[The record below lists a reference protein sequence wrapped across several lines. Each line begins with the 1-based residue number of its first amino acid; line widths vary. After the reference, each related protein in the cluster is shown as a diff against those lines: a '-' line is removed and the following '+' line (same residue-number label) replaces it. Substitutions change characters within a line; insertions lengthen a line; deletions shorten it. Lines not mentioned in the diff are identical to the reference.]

1 MMTAFI
7 SAALLTFLCAP
18 VLCCAVSGSRTP
30 ATRTALFGGGC
41 FWCMEPPFEALDG
54 VVNVTAGY
62 SGGDE
67 FHPTYE
73 QVSHGLT
80 GHIEAVQVVYDPSKI
95 SYRMLLD
102 TYWRS
107 IDPTDPDGQFADRG
121 AQYRT
126 AIFYDSEEEKR
137 EAEDSKRALDA
148 SHTFDSPVVTRI
160 LPAKEFYPAEEYH
173 QGYHNKNVQH
183 YNSYKTGSGRAGF
196 LQKVWSGEKK
206 ETYLR
211 PGEAELRRR
220 LTPTQ
225 YQVTMEEGTEPAFKN
240 EYWDNTER
248 GIYVDITSGEPLFTS
263 ADKFDAGCG
272 WPSFTRPLK
281 SDSVSEHI
289 DSRFG
294 MVRTE
299 VRSAAADIHLGHVFP
314 DGPAPTGMR
323 YCINS
328 AALEFIPA
336 EEMVARGYGALLPQL
351 AEKKK

>member
-1 MMTAFI
+1 MTVLVPVTVLAI
-7 SAALLTFLCAP
+7 LCAP
-18 VLCCAVSGSRTP
+18 VLCCATLVPGRSAR
-30 ATRTALFGGGC
+30 RTAVFGGGC
-41 FWCMEPPFEALDG
+41 FWCMEPPFEALEG
-54 VVNVTAGY
+54 VVKVTAGY

-67 FHPTYE
+67 PDPTYE
-73 QVSHGLT
+73 QVSQGLT

-95 SYRMLLD
+95 SYNTLLD

-107 IDPTDPDGQFADRG
+107 IDPTDSGGQFADRG

-126 AIFYDSEEEKR
+126 AVFYGSEEEKR
-137 EAEDSKRALDA
+137 QAEASKEALDA

-183 YNSYKTGSGRAGF
+183 YNSYKTGSGREGF
-196 LQKVWSGEKK
+196 LQKVWGGEKK

-211 PGEAELRRR
+211 PEEAELRRR

-225 YQVTMEEGTEPAFKN
+225 YEVTMEEGTEPAFKN
-240 EYWDNTER
+240 EYWDNTQR
-248 GIYVDITSGEPLFTS
+248 GIYVDITSGEPLFSS

-281 SDSVSEHI
+281 TDSISEQT

-314 DGPAPTGMR
+314 DGPAPSGLR

-336 EEMVARGYGALLPQL
+336 EEMAARGYGALLLQL
-351 AEKKK
+351 DEKKK